1 MRIIFFV
8 LLFTFFIVV
17 ASIPVGE
24 PRTTD
29 GIDYVLKP
37 GLGQSIGVKDYFKSK
52 LGMAVPMDVPPSIV
66 LLNKRTPIAKIWQAG
81 YGLDHLL
88 RDGATIDTF
97 LVNGYKWDDLC
108 MFQDVGH
115 VSARRS
121 LETLISGLGMCA
133 NHLRDRYDQLPAD
146 KFRKLTKIVPGDF
159 CRQLALQFKGRN
171 LTCWDADD
179 WNAEHCVRL
188 GLNME
193 DLMRIGLR
201 TRQQYV
207 QLFRGLT
214 MDEKGAAEKALGAT
228 TKLAA
233 QLVDESVRAVQEEED
248 EEEEDIQQEEEDEP
262 IQQQHEEE
270 DIGIEQEYDDDEEEE
285 DEEEETPTATSV
297 AKKPMGVAQN
307 TISKKPMGVAK
318 KPIAVAQN
326 AVAKKHIEVA
336 QKRTIPPRMM
346 EPTETYQDLPP
357 SYYTKLRQ
365 LNKAKQ
371 NK

>member
-1 MRIIFFV
+1 
-8 LLFTFFIVV
+8 
-17 ASIPVGE
+17 
-24 PRTTD
+24 
-29 GIDYVLKP
+29 
-37 GLGQSIGVKDYFKSK
+37 
-52 LGMAVPMDVPPSIV
+52 MAVPMDVPPSIV